1 MDKALSFIE
10 MMVVLIIIGILAALA
25 IPNFSTVLE
34 MNKIRT
40 AEVNLKTIYNAEK
53 RFKLRDQEQKYY
65 TVDEAVSDK
74 TDAINRNLSLRIN
87 EPHFSYDIQKVSG
100 GGYKAVATRL
110 GGACAQKTMSISNEN
125 STVTKD
131 TCKEW
136 GN

>member
-25 IPNFSTVLE
+25 VPNFSTILE

-40 AEVNLKTIYNAEK
+40 AEVNLKAIYNAEK

-65 TVDEAVSDK
+65 TVDESVSDK
-74 TDAINRNLSLRIN
+74 TDAINRNLFLRIN
-87 EPHFSYDIQKVSG
+87 EPHFSYDIRNTSG
-100 GGYKAVATRL
+100 GGYVAVATRL
-110 GGACAQKTMSISNEN
+110 GGPCAQKTMSISNDN
-125 STVTKD
+125 TSVKKD
-131 TCKEW
+131 SCKKW